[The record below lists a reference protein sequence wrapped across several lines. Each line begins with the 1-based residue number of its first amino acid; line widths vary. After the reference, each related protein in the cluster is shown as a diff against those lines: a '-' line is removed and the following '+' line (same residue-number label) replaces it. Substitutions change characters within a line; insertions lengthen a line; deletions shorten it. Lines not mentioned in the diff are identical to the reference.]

1 MFVEF
6 ITVKGEKLTLNTRHI
21 VLVAPARKGT
31 VLVDVNGIDWE
42 VSESYE
48 SLKEKLETFEN

>member
-1 MFVEF
+1 MFVEL

-21 VLVAPARKGT
+21 VLVAPTRKGT
-31 VLVDVNGIDWE
+31 VLVYVNGIDWE